1 MPIYEYSCKK
11 CGKLVELL
19 QRSGTDEAGIKC
31 PDCGEDAL
39 AKVLSVTAPSKMAKG
54 SINGCD
60 IAKNPGACGGCCSGC
75 H

>member
-19 QRSGTDEAGIKC
+19 QKSGTDRAGIHC
-31 PDCGEDAL
+31 PGCGEDAL
-39 AKVLSVTAPSKMAKG
+39 AKVLSVTAPAQMCGMA
-54 SINGCD
+54 S
-60 IAKNPGACGGCCSGC
+60 NPGACGGCCSGC